1 MKFQRNKKYSAATAY
16 ACAIIA
22 FMFVCMFI
30 IANLP
35 FVINTIQRLF
45 NIMSPIIIGFIIA
58 YLICPFLNLCETHIF
73 SKISKIKKNSKLIRV
88 LSILISYIF
97 YATVIVLLLWLVIP
111 QVATSYNDLITKM
124 DTYILSSQEFI
135 NDTIKSFKF
144 LNTDRIKS
152 FINDFMGN
160 SYKIVT
166 EITPYITSFLGSFII
181 QLRDLIIGLVISVY
195 FLYSK
200 ETLSARLKKLIYA
213 ILPKKGGDIVLE
225 YAKLTNK
232 TFGGFIIGKILDSA
246 IMGILSFII
255 LAILRIPHYQLVSV
269 IIGITNIIPFFGPI
283 IGAVP
288 AAFIIFIAEPKKT
301 IIFIIFIIILQQIDG
316 NIIGPKILGNS
327 IGISSL
333 GVIVA
338 ITIMSGLFGLTGM
351 FIGVPLYVLIVS
363 VVRRIVTKLENK
375 RKSQILAGKSDV
387 DNCQDKGEN
396 E

>member
-16 ACAIIA
+16 ACALIA
-22 FMFVCMFI
+22 FTFVCIFI
-30 IANLP
+30 IVNLP
-35 FVINTIQRLF
+35 FVINAVGRFF
-45 NIMSPIIIGFIIA
+45 NIMSPIIIGFVIA

-97 YATVIVLLLWLVIP
+97 YATIIILLLWLVIP

-135 NDTIKSFKF
+135 NDTIKSFKL

-166 EITPYITSFLGSFII
+166 EITPYITSFLGSFIV

-200 ETLSARLKKLIYA
+200 ETLSARLKKLMYA

-288 AAFIIFIAEPKKT
+288 SAFIIFIADPKKT

-363 VVRRIVTKLENK
+363 VVRRIITTLESK
-375 RKSQILAGKSDV
+375 RNLPIPVGESNV
-387 DNCQDKGEN
+387 DDCRNEGDDK
-396 E
+396 

>member
-16 ACAIIA
+16 ACALIA
-22 FMFVCMFI
+22 FTFVCIFI
-30 IANLP
+30 IVNLP
-35 FVINTIQRLF
+35 FVINAVGRFF
-45 NIMSPIIIGFIIA
+45 NIMSPIIIGFVIA

-97 YATVIVLLLWLVIP
+97 YATVIILLLWLVIP

-135 NDTIKSFKF
+135 NDTIKSFKL

-166 EITPYITSFLGSFII
+166 EITPYITSFLGSFIV
-181 QLRDLIIGLVISVY
+181 QLRDLIIGLVVSVY

-200 ETLSARLKKLIYA
+200 ETLSARLKKLMYA

-283 IGAVP
+283 IGAIP
-288 AAFIIFIAEPKKT
+288 SAFIIFIADPKKT

-363 VVRRIVTKLENK
+363 VVRRIITTLENK
-375 RKSQILAGKSDV
+375 RKLSIPIDESNV
-387 DNCQDKGEN
+387 DDCRNEGDDK
-396 E
+396 

>member
-375 RKSQILAGKSDV
+375 RKSQISAGKSDV
-387 DNCQDKGEN
+387 DNFQDKGEN

>member
-22 FMFVCMFI
+22 FMFVCIFI

-200 ETLSARLKKLIYA
+200 ETLSARLKKFIYA
-213 ILPKKGGDIVLE
+213 ILPKRGGDIVLE

-246 IMGILSFII
+246 IMGVLSFII

-288 AAFIIFIAEPKKT
+288 AAFIIFIADPKKT

-375 RKSQILAGKSDV
+375 NKSQISAGKSDV
-387 DNCQDKGEN
+387 DDCQDKGEN

>member
-1 MKFQRNKKYSAATAY
+1 MKIQRNKKYSAATAY

-22 FMFVCMFI
+22 FTFACIFVI
-30 IANLP
+30 VNLP
-35 FVINTIQRLF
+35 YVLGAIGSFF
-45 NIMSPIIIGFIIA
+45 DIMSPIIIGFIIA
-58 YLICPFLNLCETHIF
+58 YLICPFLNLCEKHIF
-73 SKISKIKKNSKLIRV
+73 SKITKIKNNRRLIRV
-88 LSILISYIF
+88 LSIIISYIF
-97 YATVIVLLLWLVIP
+97 YATVILLLLWLVIP
-111 QVATSYNDLITKM
+111 QVATSYNDLISKM
-124 DTYILSSQEFI
+124 DAYISSSQAFL
-135 NDTIKSFKF
+135 NDIVNGFKL

-160 SYKIVT
+160 SYKVVT

-181 QLRDLIIGLVISVY
+181 QLRDLIIGIVISVY

-200 ETLSARLKKLIYA
+200 ETLSARLKKLTYA
-213 ILPKKGGDIVLE
+213 ILPKRGGDLVFE

-246 IMGILSFII
+246 IIGVLAFIF

-269 IIGITNIIPFFGPI
+269 IIGITNVIPFFGPF
-283 IGAVP
+283 IGAIP
-288 AAFIIFIAEPKKT
+288 SAFIIFIADPKKT

-333 GVIVA
+333 GVIIA
-338 ITIMSGLFGLTGM
+338 ITVMSGLFGITGM

-363 VVRRIVTKLENK
+363 VIRRIVTTLEKK
-375 RKSQILAGKSDV
+375 RKLSLRAEKSNDAH
-387 DNCQDKGEN
+387 EN
-396 E
+396 EGDI